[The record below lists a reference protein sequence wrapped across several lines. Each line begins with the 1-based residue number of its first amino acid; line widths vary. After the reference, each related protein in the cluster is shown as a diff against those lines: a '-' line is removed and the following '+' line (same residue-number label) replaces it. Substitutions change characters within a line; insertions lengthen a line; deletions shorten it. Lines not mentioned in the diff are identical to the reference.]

1 MMPQVVRHDLEAWP
15 VHAPACL
22 GPATLVLAD
31 GRVFRGLGFG
41 ARATAVGE
49 VVFNT
54 AMSGYQEI
62 VTDPSYTGQLV
73 CLTVAE
79 VGNVGVNV
87 DDEESRGH
95 GSAGLIVR
103 SLAPA
108 PSNYRATGDLPA
120 YLAAR
125 GMPGITELDT
135 RALTRHLRDAGAIM
149 AALSTDGTEIA
160 TLLAMARSAPS
171 MAGQDLTRQVSTP
184 RRTTW
189 DSPSWGVTAP
199 ATDVHVVCWDFG
211 VKLNLLRRLRDEGA
225 RVTVMPTASTAEEI
239 LAQRPD
245 GVLLSNGPGD
255 PAAVT
260 GVIRELKRLLDAT
273 DVPIFGVC
281 LGHQLLALALG
292 GRTYKMKFGHHGG
305 NHPVRHEASRRIA
318 ITSQNHGFAVDID
331 SLGSGAAL
339 THLNLFD
346 GTAAGLR
353 LRDRPISSVQYHPE
367 ASPGPHDAS
376 DLLTG
381 FVAQVRRHLLR
392 PGLRPGLA
400 AGLSSG
406 RDATRS

>member
-1 MMPQVVRHDLEAWP
+1 
-15 VHAPACL
+15 
-22 GPATLVLAD
+22 
-31 GRVFRGLGFG
+31 
-41 ARATAVGE
+41 
-49 VVFNT
+49 
-54 AMSGYQEI
+54 
-62 VTDPSYTGQLV
+62 
-73 CLTVAE
+73 
-79 VGNVGVNV
+79 
-87 DDEESRGH
+87 
-95 GSAGLIVR
+95 
-103 SLAPA
+103 
-108 PSNYRATGDLPA
+108 
-120 YLAAR
+120 
-125 GMPGITELDT
+125 
-135 RALTRHLRDAGAIM
+135 
-149 AALSTDGTEIA
+149 
-160 TLLAMARSAPS
+160 
-171 MAGQDLTRQVSTP
+171 
-184 RRTTW
+184 
-189 DSPSWGVTAP
+189 
-199 ATDVHVVCWDFG
+199 VHVVCWDFG

-400 AGLSSG
+400 AGLSPG
-406 RDATRS
+406 RSATRS